1 MSFAS
6 NKRSRSERVSRSVA
20 PRDRR
25 ARWMVWIRD
34 REILQRVFLALL
46 ATLLMWGVSGAW
58 APRFPY
64 RTGYVPP
71 RDIVAHTKFSRPDP
85 RETEARQRQVR
96 GETLMVY
103 QHDVQPLIELRKA
116 LKNQVFQIVR
126 SDSYEAVSQPV
137 WHDFLQPRNES
148 SPSVPNAEEAFEE
161 LRAALQDDMELSR
174 FESAVQ
180 QAMQDYE
187 RDGLLENLVH
197 SLEEGSQSAVWVH
210 PVGNESY
217 LRRLDVNDVRI
228 AEATTDLEPRLATG
242 FESAGF
248 TPPQS
253 SLLVRLTSNWLG
265 NKRFPSTLSIN
276 QAKSQ
281 LAREEA
287 MNAVEPAMITYNV
300 GDKLASGGEPLRNED
315 VQLLLLEYQTRLA
328 QLTRA
333 EVLSHTLA
341 NLGMYLALYIL
352 CGTYIHFHERRL
364 LLDMRRFV
372 TMLGLVLLT
381 VVLCLVAARD
391 AWRAEIIPL
400 SIFAITVSIAYH
412 RELALICSAAVALII
427 VMSLGHGLPE
437 FILLTAAAA
446 GPILL
451 MTRIR
456 SRTKLIYLGLAAGGI
471 TMATAMGVGTLTG
484 QSFGSPHSS
493 LPWLAQF
500 SVDSSAAFVLRLL
513 SGSAWFGFCSV
524 LGGLLMHGLLP
535 FIEKLFDVQTDLSL
549 LELGDASHP
558 LLRELARRAPGT
570 YNHSINVASLGEV
583 AAEAIGANGL
593 LVRVGAYF
601 HDIGKMV
608 KPGYFVENQGQSP
621 SRHDSLMP
629 AMSTLVII
637 AHVKDGAELARRHH
651 LPQSLIDFIEQHHG
665 TTLVE
670 YFYDQAAKLS
680 ANDPDRGEV
689 DETSFRYPGPKPQR
703 KEAAVMMMADAV
715 ESASRTLVDPT
726 PARIENLVHELA
738 RKRLLDGQ
746 FDECNLTLREM
757 SLIEDSLAKSLT
769 AVYHSRIKYPDHIT
783 A

>member
-1 MSFAS
+1 MSLAHH
-6 NKRSRSERVSRSVA
+6 KRSRSERVSRHVA
-20 PRDRR
+20 PRDSR
-25 ARWMVWIRD
+25 ARWLGWLRD
-34 REILQRVFLALL
+34 PFILQRVGLALV
-46 ATLLMWGVSGAW
+46 AAILMWGGSGAW
-58 APRFPY
+58 APSFSY
-64 RTGYVPP
+64 RTGFVPP

-85 RETEARQRQVR
+85 KETEARQRQVR

-116 LKNQVFQIVR
+116 LKNQVFQIIR
-126 SDSYEAVSQPV
+126 SKKFEEVNQTVLREFFEPRGDPQANSQEAQ
-137 WHDFLQPRNES
+137 Q
-148 SPSVPNAEEAFEE
+148 AFEVFQS
-161 LRAALQDDMELSR
+161 ALKEDMELSR
-174 FESAVQ
+174 FEGAIQEALS
-180 QAMQDYE
+180 DYE

-197 SLEEGSQSAVWVH
+197 SMEEGSQSALWVH
-210 PVGNESY
+210 PLGNESY
-217 LRRLDVNDVRI
+217 LRRLEVKDVRI
-228 AEATTDLEPRLATG
+228 AEATTDLEARLFAA
-242 FESAGF
+242 FESAKLPEAQ
-248 TPPQS
+248 TPQ
-253 SLLVRLTSNWLG
+253 LVRLVINWLR
-265 NKRFPSTLSIN
+265 NKRFPSTLTLN

-281 LAREEA
+281 LAREDA
-287 MNAVEPAMITYNV
+287 MKAVEPAMVTYNV
-300 GDKLASGGEPLRNED
+300 GDKLASGGRPLRNED

-328 QLTRA
+328 ELTRG
-333 EVLSHTLA
+333 ELLSHTLA
-341 NLGMYLALYIL
+341 NLGMFLALYVL
-352 CGTYIHFHERRL
+352 CGTYIYFHERRL
-364 LLDMRRFV
+364 LLDLRRYI
-372 TMLGLVLLT
+372 TMLGVVVLT
-381 VVLCLVAARD
+381 VALCILAARD

-400 SIFAITVSIAYH
+400 TIFAITVSIAYH
-412 RELALICSAAVALII
+412 RELALICSAAVGLII
-427 VMSLGHGLPE
+427 VMALGHGLPE
-437 FILLTAAAA
+437 FIILGAAAA

-451 MTRIR
+451 ITRIR
-456 SRTKLIYLGLAAGGI
+456 NRTKLIYIGLAAGLV
-471 TMATAMGVGTLTG
+471 TMFTAIGVGTLTG

-493 LPWLAQF
+493 LPWISQF
-500 SVDSSAAFVLRLL
+500 PVDSSAAFVLLLL

-524 LGGLLMHGLLP
+524 LSGLLMTGLLP

-558 LLRELARRAPGT
+558 LLQELARRAPGT

-608 KPGYFVENQGQSP
+608 KPGYFVENQGQAP

-670 YFYDQAAKLS
+670 YFYDQAAKLC

-726 PARIENLVHELA
+726 PARIEGLVHDLA

-746 FDECNLTLREM
+746 FDECGLTLREL
-757 SLIEDSLAKSLT
+757 SLIEESLAKSLT
-769 AVYHSRIKYPDHIT
+769 AVYHSRIKYPDQ
-783 A
+783 ASA